1 MRERMKKGYERL
13 ARLSLVLVYL
23 VILAGAVVRMT
34 GSGMGCPDWPKCFG
48 YYIPPTDEA
57 ELIWTPGRAYQKG
70 QVIIREEGL
79 LLARTDFTAGP
90 AFEPGNWEPYTRHDY
105 AVFNA
110 AHTWTEYINRL
121 LGALS
126 GLSILAMA
134 VCSLAWW
141 KERKWKVLAAWV
153 AVVAIGFQAW
163 LGATVVYSVLAPVRI
178 TIHMVMALLI
188 VALLAW
194 IVFRNSQPDPGHRP
208 DGPVYRLWGVTLLL
222 SLVQITLGTQV
233 RQFVDHQA
241 ESLGEAGRS
250 LWLQDPTPLFYV
262 HRSFSIVLV
271 LLHLWAAFRVYRLR
285 LGYGKMGVALGALV
299 LILFSGI
306 AMNYL
311 AFPFGS
317 QPLHLAMASILFG
330 IQWYLFL
337 ELRHAWVAR
346 ISS

>member
-1 MRERMKKGYERL
+1 MKKGYERL

-48 YYIPPTDEA
+48 YYIPPTEEA
-57 ELIWTPGRAYQKG
+57 ELVYTPGRAYKKG
-70 QVIIREEGL
+70 QVIIRDEGL
-79 LLARTDFTAGP
+79 LLARTDFKAGP

-105 AVFNA
+105 ALFNA

-153 AVVAIGFQAW
+153 AVVAIGFQGW

-178 TIHMVMALLI
+178 TVHMVMALLI

-194 IVFRNSQPDPGHRP
+194 IVFRNSRPDQAHRP
-208 DGPVYRLWGVTLLL
+208 DRQTYRIWGATVLL
-222 SLVQITLGTQV
+222 SLFQITLGTQV
-233 RQFVDHQA
+233 RQFIDHQA

-250 LWLQDPTPLFYV
+250 LWLRDPTPLFYL

-271 LLHLWAAFRVYRLR
+271 LLHLWAAFRVYRLG
-285 LGYGKMGVALGALV
+285 LGYGKMGFALGALL
-299 LILFSGI
+299 LIVVSGM

-311 AFPFGS
+311 GFPWGS
-317 QPLHLAMASILFG
+317 QPLHLVMAAVLFG
-330 IQWYLFL
+330 IQWYLLL
-337 ELRHAWVAR
+337 ELRRAWVTR

>member
-1 MRERMKKGYERL
+1 MKNGYVRL
-13 ARLSLVLVYL
+13 ARLSLILVYL

-48 YYIPPTDEA
+48 YYIPPTEES
-57 ELIWTPGRAYQKG
+57 ELIWTPGRDYKKG
-70 QVIIREEGL
+70 QVIILDESL
-79 LLARTDFTAGP
+79 LLARTDFKAGP

-141 KERKWKVLAAWV
+141 KERKGRVLAAWL
-153 AVVAIGFQAW
+153 AVVGIGFQAW

-178 TIHMVMALLI
+178 TLHMVMALLI

-194 IVFRNSQPDPGHRP
+194 MVFRNSEADPYHRP
-208 DGPVYRLWGVTLLL
+208 DGPTYRLWGVTLLL

-233 RQFVDHQA
+233 RQFVDRQA

-250 LWLQDPTPLFYV
+250 LWLEDPIPLFFV

-271 LLHLWAAFRVYRLR
+271 VLHLWVGWRVYRLG
-285 LGYGKMGVALGALV
+285 LGYGKMGAVLGALL
-299 LILFSGI
+299 LIMVSGV

-311 AFPFGS
+311 GSPWGS
-317 QPLHLAMASILFG
+317 QPLHLFMAALLFG

-337 ELRHAWVAR
+337 EMRRAWVAR